1 VRFEACYRPAE
12 RGHAISHSKEKIT
25 IRRIALDGSVEIAVL
40 PGEEA
45 RRYREKARGK
55 RERPGL
61 CE

>member
-1 VRFEACYRPAE
+1 MLRAAE

-25 IRRIALDGSVEIAVL
+25 VRRIALDGFVEIAVL
-40 PGEEA
+40 QGEEA
-45 RRYREKARGK
+45 RRYRATARGK